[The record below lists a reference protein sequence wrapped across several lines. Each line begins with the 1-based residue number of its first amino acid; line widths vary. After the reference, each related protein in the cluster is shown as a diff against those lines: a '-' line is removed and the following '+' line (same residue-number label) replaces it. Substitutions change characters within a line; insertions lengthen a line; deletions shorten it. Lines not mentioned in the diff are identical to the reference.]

1 MQPPQP
7 NSTPETRSANDT
19 PELVFDQG
27 TLLLSNV
34 GERFVELVFPMG
46 MWIYDP
52 RVGKFRTDALHYQPV
67 SQILSSQLSGTWSD
81 RVPQWKPVEGLAR
94 LADLKPATQAAA
106 SQLGLDAN
114 PGAPHRAPVILRP
127 DQQAALQAWLTTRR
141 GCLVMPTGT
150 GKTEVALHLMATIGA
165 STLIVAPVRDLM
177 YQWHRRI
184 LQRTGIDAGILGDGI
199 ARVSPLTVTTYDSA
213 YLHMARIGNQFAL
226 VVFDECH
233 HLPGVSRQDAARNCA
248 APYRLGLTATIERSD
263 GREKELE
270 GLIGP
275 ILYRQHLNDARG
287 TTLADYDVYRIPVHL
302 SEQERK
308 RYDELSE
315 FIRRFMYEKRQSD
328 PRFNWPKLCAESA
341 SEPAARRAIRA
352 FHAKSAIEDRAQ
364 EKLRIL
370 EDLFRLHAG
379 EPCLIFTGTNAM
391 ARDISRKFLIPCLLS
406 HCGKRERLDILSGL
420 EEGRYPAIVANRVLD
435 EGVDL
440 PDVKVAIV
448 IGGSASPRQA
458 TQRLGRILRRSRFG
472 RGVLYEIVT
481 QKTRDVVRARRRRKG
496 QQSPVQQSPVQQSTG
511 NQLAGESLLKLPAEF
526 ET

>member
-1 MQPPQP
+1 
-7 NSTPETRSANDT
+7 
-19 PELVFDQG
+19 
-27 TLLLSNV
+27 
-34 GERFVELVFPMG
+34 
-46 MWIYDP
+46 
-52 RVGKFRTDALHYQPV
+52 
-67 SQILSSQLSGTWSD
+67 
-81 RVPQWKPVEGLAR
+81 
-94 LADLKPATQAAA
+94 
-106 SQLGLDAN
+106 
-114 PGAPHRAPVILRP
+114 
-127 DQQAALQAWLTTRR
+127 
-141 GCLVMPTGT
+141 
-150 GKTEVALHLMATIGA
+150 
-165 STLIVAPVRDLM
+165 
-177 YQWHRRI
+177 
-184 LQRTGIDAGILGDGI
+184 
-199 ARVSPLTVTTYDSA
+199 
-213 YLHMARIGNQFAL
+213 MARIGNQFAL

-263 GREKELE
+263 GRERELE

-275 ILYRQHLNDARG
+275 VLYRQHLNEARG

-302 SEQERK
+302 SEQERQ

-315 FIRRFMYEKRQSD
+315 FIRRFMYEKRLSD
-328 PRFNWPKLCAESA
+328 PKFNWPKLCAESA

-370 EDLFRLHAG
+370 EDLFRLHVG

-481 QKTRDVVRARRRRKG
+481 QKTGDVVRARRRRKG
-496 QQSPVQQSPVQQSTG
+496 QQATQEQATG
-511 NQLAGESLLKLPAEF
+511 KQATEEQLAGESPLKLPAEF